1 MDPVTTSLVSRQD
14 LAFNGL
20 KQAAQSEQQAV
31 ALVEEAVAESKAQPT
46 GTVTPTRGSQLN
58 ILV

>member
-20 KQAAQSEQQAV
+20 KQAAQQDQQAV
-31 ALVEEAVAESKAQPT
+31 QLVEEAAAESKAEPA
-46 GTVTPTRGSQLN
+46 GTVTATRGSRVN
-58 ILV
+58 IVV